1 MGLMSGY
8 RGELFEKLA
17 GTNAEVLVLPGPD
30 ADDAATRAS
39 LEKVP
44 GVTSVARTAFAPGLL
59 LGPKVPGGVDA
70 VVKGLD
76 VPAGLATTRLLGQD
90 PSLAA
95 KMARARPPGRPFPS
109 SSAPASPRGS
119 ARRTGSALVLETASL
134 SLARGVAPPR
144 RTPLVVA
151 GIVTTGF
158 SEVDEGWAVVPIAAF
173 DRFAPPD
180 ARSGVWELKLADPG
194 RPDAAVAAAREAL
207 GPGATV
213 LDWKTL
219 NGDLFRAL
227 LVQQTL
233 LFVVLALIVAVAA
246 GTVVSSVVV
255 LVAQKTREIGVL
267 SAIGAGPADRRA
279 DVPPR
284 GPAPSAAP
292 GSSSGRSRGSRS
304 APSSRRRRPSASRP
318 RSPAS
323 TTSPG
328 CRSGPSRATSS
339 PSPSPASSSSSPP
352 PPSRPAARPALAPC
366 RSPPLRVTLPARTAG
381 SEDGR
386 AGTAFAIVRPRA
398 ALIAIASRGR
408 RISRRRKKT

>member
-1 MGLMSGY
+1 VNVSLFLARRFLSGRRGGLLGTVSSLALAGVALGTAALVVAMGLMSGY

-17 GTNAEVLVLPGPD
+17 GTNAEVLVLPGPE
-30 ADDAATRAS
+30 ADETATRAA

-76 VPAGLATTRLLGQD
+76 VPSGLATTRLLGQD

-95 KMARARPPGRPFPS
+95 KMVPPAPGTPVPVLLGSGLAARLG
-109 SSAPASPRGS
+109 ASEGERV
-119 ARRTGSALVLETASL
+119 VLETASL
-134 SLARGVAPPR
+134 SLARGVAAPR

-180 ARSGVWELKLADPG
+180 ARSGVWELKLRDPG
-194 RPDAAVAAAREAL
+194 RPDAVVAAAREAL

-267 SAIGAGPADRRA
+267 SAIGAGPRTVARTFRLAGLAVGGAGVLLGTVTGVAVCALLTATKAVRFPAEIARVYYISWMPFRPEPRDVLAIAVVGLLLVLAAAAFPARRA
-279 DVPPR
+279 
-284 GPAPSAAP
+284 
-292 GSSSGRSRGSRS
+292 
-304 APSSRRRRPSASRP
+304 
-318 RSPAS
+318 
-323 TTSPG
+323 
-328 CRSGPSRATSS
+328 
-339 PSPSPASSSSSPP
+339 
-352 PPSRPAARPALAPC
+352 ARLAPADA
-366 RSPPLRVTLPARTAG
+366 LRY
-381 SEDGR
+381 E
-386 AGTAFAIVRPRA
+386 
-398 ALIAIASRGR
+398 
-408 RISRRRKKT
+408 

>member
-1 MGLMSGY
+1 MNVPLFLARRFLSGRRGGLLGTVSSLALAGVALGTAALVVAMGLMSGY

-17 GTNAEVLVLPGPD
+17 GTNAEVLVLPGSD
-30 ADDAATRAS
+30 ADETTTRAA

-76 VPAGLATTRLLGQD
+76 VPAGLATTRLLGRD
-90 PSLAA
+90 PSLAV
-95 KMARARPPGRPFPS
+95 KMA
-109 SSAPASPRGS
+109 APAPGEAVPVLLGSGLAARLGS
-119 ARRTGSALVLETASL
+119 ATGEKLVLETASL
-134 SLARGVAPPR
+134 SLARGVAAPR

-180 ARSGVWELKLADPG
+180 ARSGVWELKLADPAL
-194 RPDAAVAAAREAL
+194 PDAAVAAAKAAL

-267 SAIGAGPADRRA
+267 SAIGAGPRTVARTFRLAGLAVGGAGVLLGTLCGVAACALLTATKAVRFPAEIARVYYISWMPFRPEPRDVLAIAVTGLLLVLAAAAFPARRA
-279 DVPPR
+279 SR
-284 GPAPSAAP
+284 LAPSE
-292 GSSSGRSRGSRS
+292 
-304 APSSRRRRPSASRP
+304 
-318 RSPAS
+318 
-323 TTSPG
+323 
-328 CRSGPSRATSS
+328 
-339 PSPSPASSSSSPP
+339 
-352 PPSRPAARPALAPC
+352 AL
-366 RSPPLRVTLPARTAG
+366 RY
-381 SEDGR
+381 E
-386 AGTAFAIVRPRA
+386 
-398 ALIAIASRGR
+398 
-408 RISRRRKKT
+408 

>member
-1 MGLMSGY
+1 MNVSLFLARRFLSGRRGGLLGTVSSLALAGVALGTAALVVAMGLMSGY

-17 GTNAEVLVLPGPD
+17 GTNAEVLVLPGPE
-30 ADDAATRAS
+30 ADETATREA
-39 LEKVP
+39 LGRVP

-59 LGPKVPGGVDA
+59 LGPKVPGGVDT

-76 VPAGLATTRLLGQD
+76 VPSGLATTRLLGQD
-90 PSLAA
+90 ASLAT
-95 KMARARPPGRPFPS
+95 KMAPPAPGTPVPVLLGSGLAARLG
-109 SSAPASPRGS
+109 ASEGEK
-119 ARRTGSALVLETASL
+119 LVLETASL
-134 SLARGVAPPR
+134 SLARGVAAPR

-194 RPDAAVAAAREAL
+194 RPDAAVAAVREAL

-267 SAIGAGPADRRA
+267 SAIGAGPRTVARTFRLAGLAVGGAGVLVGTVTGVALCALLTATKAVRFPAEIARVYYISWMPFRPEPRDVLAIAVVGLLLVLAAAAFPARRA
-279 DVPPR
+279 
-284 GPAPSAAP
+284 
-292 GSSSGRSRGSRS
+292 
-304 APSSRRRRPSASRP
+304 
-318 RSPAS
+318 
-323 TTSPG
+323 
-328 CRSGPSRATSS
+328 
-339 PSPSPASSSSSPP
+339 
-352 PPSRPAARPALAPC
+352 ARLAPADA
-366 RSPPLRVTLPARTAG
+366 LRY
-381 SEDGR
+381 E
-386 AGTAFAIVRPRA
+386 
-398 ALIAIASRGR
+398 
-408 RISRRRKKT
+408 

>member
-1 MGLMSGY
+1 LNVSLFLARRFLSGRHGGLLGTVSSLALAGVTLGTTALVVAMGLMSGY

-39 LEKVP
+39 LAGVD
-44 GVTSVARTAFAPGLL
+44 GVTAVAKTAFAPALL
-59 LGPKVPGGVDA
+59 LGPKVAGGVDA

-76 VPAGLATTRLLGQD
+76 VPAGLATTRLLGRD
-90 PSLAA
+90 PALASRMVAPAPGQAVPVLLGSGLAA
-95 KMARARPPGRPFPS
+95 RLGVES
-109 SSAPASPRGS
+109 GE
-119 ARRTGSALVLETASL
+119 ALVLETASL

-158 SEVDEGWAVVPIAAF
+158 TEVDEGWAVVPIAAF

-194 RPDAAVAAAREAL
+194 HPDAVVAAAREAL
-207 GPGATV
+207 GPAATV

-233 LFVVLALIVAVAA
+233 LFVALALIVAVAA

-267 SAIGAGPADRRA
+267 SAIGAGPRTVARTFRLAGLAVGGAGVLVGTVSGVAICALLTVTRAVRFPAEIARVYYISWMPFRPAPRDVLLIAVTGLLLVLVAAAFPARRA
-279 DVPPR
+279 AR
-284 GPAPSAAP
+284 LAPSD
-292 GSSSGRSRGSRS
+292 
-304 APSSRRRRPSASRP
+304 
-318 RSPAS
+318 
-323 TTSPG
+323 
-328 CRSGPSRATSS
+328 
-339 PSPSPASSSSSPP
+339 
-352 PPSRPAARPALAPC
+352 AL
-366 RSPPLRVTLPARTAG
+366 RY
-381 SEDGR
+381 E
-386 AGTAFAIVRPRA
+386 
-398 ALIAIASRGR
+398 
-408 RISRRRKKT
+408 